1 MNYKTM
7 FVNLLIVIAL
17 AGCSAPPAP
26 TPDPLG
32 EIPLS
37 VRSTFI
43 VADIAV
49 ATAHAGETHEAAYWD
64 MTLAVGE
71 ARASAEAA
79 AAHATETQ
87 LSVIGTANAKA
98 TSTATAATAAA
109 VPLTQTAVSMAA
121 TQLHAGATATQVALA
136 NNVND
141 EATSRERWWWIWWSV
156 VIGWICVVVFGVGY
170 ALSVAIEKS
179 VPRLAVGWRAFA
191 ALPAPEDD
199 DDTVD
204 AEVTEQPSKTRIEK
218 WREYIIT
225 FCEFGERPSAPEV
238 QNTKPFSERRLDLI
252 GVERE
257 LWNSTIGWLITAGV
271 LVRFN
276 SAKNSAAWWAGE
288 WTLGSLKQRI
298 MILKLPYPADHDPP
312 TVDWSVLESAH
323 AQQNTLAHA

>member
-7 FVNLLIVIAL
+7 LLMLIVVAL
-17 AGCSAPPAP
+17 AGCSSPTP
-26 TPDPLG
+26 TPDPLA

-43 VADIAV
+43 VAEIAV

-71 ARASAEAA
+71 ARAGAEVA

-87 LSVIGTANAKA
+87 LSVIGTANAKS

-109 VPLTQTAVSMAA
+109 VPLTETAISIRA
-121 TQLHAGATATQVALA
+121 TQIHAGATATQVALA
-136 NNVND
+136 NIVND
-141 EATSRERWWWIWWSV
+141 EAASRERWWWVWWSF
-156 VIGWICVVVFGVGY
+156 VIGWICIVVFGVGY

-179 VPRLAVGWRAFA
+179 LPRIAIGWRKFVE
-191 ALPAPEDD
+191 LPAPDD
-199 DDTVD
+199 DNILD

-218 WREYIIT
+218 WREYIIA

-257 LWNSTIGWLITAGV
+257 LWNSTIGWLIEVGV
-271 LVRFN
+271 LVKFN

-312 TVDWSVLESAH
+312 TVDWSVLENAH